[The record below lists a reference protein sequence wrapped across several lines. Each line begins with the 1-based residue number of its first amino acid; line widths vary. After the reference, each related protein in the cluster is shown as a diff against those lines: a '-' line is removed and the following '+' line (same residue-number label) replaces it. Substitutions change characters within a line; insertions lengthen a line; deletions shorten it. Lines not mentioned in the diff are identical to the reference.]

1 MEQFEY
7 QKIKMNYVDLYKKLE
22 NNSFLTTYPD
32 FGIGKRGDS
41 YILQEQENAFI
52 VFRNPIKVIIKFENN
67 RTEEFNILSTLDI
80 NKYCK
85 KKEIN
90 LNRLYS
96 KLFQYNPNNTAI
108 LLNHILNNELTL
120 NFKEKEKLDE
130 VNHME
135 LFNENKIYTIKEYSS
150 FYKDYFGEDL
160 NSDDK
165 FIFEE
170 NEIRSSIFNNLNLL
184 HYGNLQTYKFTGPY
198 SIGKSITLLRFCRL
212 RDNAFYINLKLLN
225 TKKGKEKYKILK
237 EEFARISET
246 FFNDIQALINNNY
259 YKDVEAIET
268 VIDIMEYLGKFKN
281 FNLLFALDQYK
292 SKYFDLCLQL
302 RLENLSNNIKLV
314 YCSSIN
320 DNTMKKECLSAWK
333 KFGRHQNT

>member
-170 NEIRSSIFNNLNLL
+170 NEVCSSIFNNLNLL
-184 HYGNLQTYKFTGPY
+184 HYGNLQTYKFTGPFP
-198 SIGKSITLLRFCRL
+198 LV
-212 RDNAFYINLKLLN
+212 NL
-225 TKKGKEKYKILK
+225 
-237 EEFARISET
+237 
-246 FFNDIQALINNNY
+246 
-259 YKDVEAIET
+259 
-268 VIDIMEYLGKFKN
+268 
-281 FNLLFALDQYK
+281 
-292 SKYFDLCLQL
+292 
-302 RLENLSNNIKLV
+302 
-314 YCSSIN
+314 
-320 DNTMKKECLSAWK
+320 
-333 KFGRHQNT
+333 